1 MKYILWLNNIDKED
15 VELVGGKG
23 ANLGV
28 LKRAGAPVPDGFA
41 LTSKAYFEFLEQNK
55 LNEKIKLILSKAD
68 YKNSKLV
75 KEIAD
80 HVKDLIEVASIPQD
94 IISEVK
100 KSYEKLSKNN
110 KYVAVRSSATVED
123 LAATSF
129 AGQLDSF
136 INLKS
141 EATVLESIKKCWASL
156 YEPRTLFYLN
166 EAKIKNPKI
175 GVALFIQEMIQSDV
189 SGVMFTIDPVTNN
202 TDRLVIESVWGLGSL
217 IVEGVITPDHYEV
230 TKQSMTI
237 IDKKIGSQS
246 KQLILTDDKN
256 KEIPVSDAF
265 KDVQK
270 ISDKRLLE
278 LAKLGKKIESL
289 YLFPQDI
296 EWALR
301 DEKLYILQ
309 SRPVT
314 SVEKQ
319 LTAQSKKG
327 RIDLE
332 VLVKGSPASPGITQ
346 GIARVVKSVKELGK
360 VNRGDILIFPMS
372 NQDYVPALRKAGAV
386 VTDKGGETSHVAI
399 VSREIGIPCVVGT
412 GIATQRANPGTI
424 VTVNGTKGIV
434 YKGSIPTG
442 KLSTL
447 VAQFED
453 KKKLSERETDQ
464 FKTATKVFVNLVDST
479 LAAEISQKNVD
490 GVGLLRAEFMM
501 SEVGIHPKK
510 LVEEKKEKAL
520 VDKFV
525 EGLKVSCASFDPR
538 PVIYRSVDFTNNEFR
553 QFKGGSKYDREEA
566 NPLLGYRGAFRSVS
580 DPEIFGLELEAINI
594 VRNKLNFKNLWLMI
608 PFVRKV
614 EEMAEIKKLVSAAG
628 LHRSPSFKLLMT
640 VEIPSNVVLIDK
652 YLDLGIDGVS
662 IDLANLTTLMIGID
676 RSNERVFEYFSE
688 ADPSVLWSLEHVIAE
703 CNKRKVSS
711 IAVGQSSVISHEL
724 NEKLVKWGISAISV
738 SPDTIDR
745 TRKAIHESEKKLVS
759 ARKRS
764 R

>member
-1 MKYILWLNNIDKED
+1 MKYIIWLNQIDKED

-23 ANLGV
+23 ANLGE
-28 LKRAGAPVPDGFA
+28 LKKAGSHVPNGFA
-41 LTSKAYFEFLEQNK
+41 ITSEAYFEFLEQNK
-55 LNEKIKLILSKAD
+55 LNEKIKSILSKAD
-68 YKNSKLV
+68 YQNPKLV
-75 KEIAD
+75 KEISE
-80 HVKDLIEVASIPQD
+80 HVQDLIKVSIIPTD

-100 KSYEKLSKNN
+100 KSYLKLSKNN
-110 KYVAVRSSATVED
+110 QYVAVRSSATVED
-123 LAATSF
+123 LASTSF
-129 AGQLDSF
+129 AGQLESF

-141 EATVLESIKKCWASL
+141 EKTVLESIKKCWASL

-166 EAKIKNPKI
+166 ETKIKNPKI
-175 GVALFIQEMIQSDV
+175 GVAIFIQEMIQSDV

-202 TDRLVIESVWGLGSL
+202 NDRLVIESVWGLGSM

-230 TKQSMTI
+230 TKQSLTI

-246 KQLILTDDKN
+246 KQLILTDEKN
-256 KEIPVSDAF
+256 KEIPVSEAYRN
-265 KDVQK
+265 VQK
-270 ISDKRLLE
+270 ISDEKLLE

-296 EWALR
+296 EWAIK
-301 DEKLYILQ
+301 DDKLYILQ

-314 SVEKQ
+314 SLERQ
-319 LTAQSKKG
+319 LKSESKKG

-332 VLVKGSPASPGITQ
+332 VLVKGSPASPGIAQ
-346 GIARVVKSVKELGK
+346 GISRVIKSVKELGK
-360 VNRGDILIFPMS
+360 INRGDILIFPMS
-372 NQDYVPALRKAGAV
+372 SQDYVPALKKAGAV

-453 KKKLSERETDQ
+453 KKKLKEKESDKL
-464 FKTATKVFVNLVDST
+464 KTATKVLVNLVDST
-479 LAAEISQKNVD
+479 FAAEVSQKKVD

-501 SEVGIHPKK
+501 SEIGIHPKK
-510 LVEEKKEKAL
+510 LIEEKNEKVL
-520 VDKFV
+520 IDKFV
-525 EGLKVSCASFDPR
+525 EGMKVTCASFDPR
-538 PVIYRSVDFTNNEFR
+538 PVIYRSADFTNNEYR
-553 QFKGGSKYDREEA
+553 HFKGGTKYEREEA
-566 NPLLGYRGAFRSVS
+566 NPLLGYRGSYRNVN
-580 DPEIFGLELEAINI
+580 DPEVFGLELEALNI
-594 VRNKLNFKNLWLMI
+594 VRNKFNFKNLWLMV

-614 EEMAEIKKLVSAAG
+614 EEMAEVKKLVSASG
-628 LHRSPSFKLLMT
+628 LHRSSSFKLLMAL
-640 VEIPSNVVLIDK
+640 ELPSNVVLIDK

-662 IDLANLTTLMIGID
+662 IDLAHLTTMMIGVD

-688 ADPSVLWSLEHVIAE
+688 VDPSVLWSLERVITE
-703 CNKRKVSS
+703 CSRRKAYS
-711 IAVGQSSVISHEL
+711 IVMGQSSAKFPEL
-724 NEKLVKWGISAISV
+724 NDDLVKWGVSAVSV
-738 SPDTIDR
+738 SPDLIDR
-745 TRKAIHESEKKLVS
+745 TRKAIYESEKKLVS
-759 ARKRS
+759 ARKRN